1 MQIFCCAPACLCL
14 NPSCRQQRW
23 KMQQRGTC
31 GDQKGKHWCPKR
43 KTYPSAKTPLFRRG
57 KIVWPKEKQLC
68 DRIWCPN
75 FCSLNLVHKNG
86 VTDFFSP
93 EFGTR
98 KEFGHPWW
106 SPLKRLI
113 SVTVLEPV
121 DAPHFGPLI
130 GSRSPYWIP
139 LKQRIS
145 KIEHKAFANPPK
157 PNSRSPDW

>member
-1 MQIFCCAPACLCL
+1 MTKNENIGARNGRLTRAQKRRFFVEGK
-14 NPSCRQQRW
+14 SC
-23 KMQQRGTC
+23 
-31 GDQKGKHWCPKR
+31 DR
-43 KTYPSAKTPLFRRG
+43 KKP
-57 KIVWPKEKQLC
+57 WC

-157 PNSRSPDW
+157 PNSRSPD